1 MPLDTMIDLE
11 TMSATPDAVI
21 LQIAAVKFDP
31 FDDYLERGIGASEL
45 LQLNLLVDVD
55 SQTGRNIN
63 ESTMQWWAQQDP
75 QIQDRVF
82 AAQGRVA
89 FADAMQQT
97 HRFIWNSSG
106 RIWAQGTSFD
116 ISILEHAYRSLDQP
130 YPWSYWQ
137 ARDSRTL
144 LDLVAVDLPPAT
156 HDAVEDCFR
165 QIVGV
170 QKALRRLS
178 VTRFVR

>member
-11 TMSATPDAVI
+11 TLSATPDAVI

-31 FDDYLERGIGASEL
+31 FDDYLERGVGTAEL
-45 LQLNLLVDVD
+45 PCLNLLVDVD
-55 SQTGRNIN
+55 TQPGRNVS
-63 ESTMQWWAQQDP
+63 ESSMQWWSQQDP

-130 YPWSYWQ
+130 YPWQYWQ
-137 ARDSRTL
+137 ARDARTVM
-144 LDLVAVDLPPAT
+144 DLCRVDLPPAT

-170 QKALRRLS
+170 QKALLRLG
-178 VTRFVR
+178 VTRFIR

>member
-11 TMSATPDAVI
+11 TLSATPDAVI

-31 FDDYLERGIGASEL
+31 FDDYLERDISLSEL
-45 LQLNLLVDVD
+45 PQLNLLVDLD
-55 SQTGRNIN
+55 SQPDRNIN
-63 ESTMQWWAQQDP
+63 ESTMQWWAQRDSE
-75 QIQDRVF
+75 IQDRVF

-130 YPWSYWQ
+130 YPWQYWQ

-144 LDLVAVDLPPAT
+144 LDLVAVNLPPAT
-156 HDAVEDCFR
+156 HDALADCFR

-170 QKALRRLS
+170 QQALRRLGVS
-178 VTRFVR
+178 KFIR